1 LLKYV
6 LLLLDNDLRQEYA
19 YLPAQE
25 TVQSIARIRKN
36 MGQGHKTKSLIAA
49 LAVLMLGGCM
59 GGPIAQ
65 QLASSIIMR
74 AADKV
79 VSNSIESSMRA
90 QEEAERNKP
99 LPDKIP
105 DEYWAAFLTSGF
117 SEVNPVV
124 EPLPQQPGPQSTP
137 VKTAASP
144 KVSRL
149 VRVELWNVMLAEE
162 KQSVLEKARLM
173 GATTLP
179 PKDEWAEWKV
189 ATGAIANGEE
199 KPLVFLIPP
208 EFGRVS
214 SGQHAVVEM
223 TGLGELHVA
232 RYPVN

>member
-1 LLKYV
+1 MVSSYYKLKLLLPA
-6 LLLLDNDLRQEYA
+6 LLLL
-19 YLPAQE
+19 
-25 TVQSIARIRKN
+25 T
-36 MGQGHKTKSLIAA
+36 
-49 LAVLMLGGCM
+49 LGGCM

-65 QLASSIIMR
+65 QIASSLIMR

-79 VSNSIESSMRA
+79 VSNSIESNQRA

-99 LPDKIP
+99 LPDKVP

-117 SEVNPVV
+117 SEVTAIA
-124 EPLPQQPGPQSTP
+124 EPLPQQIEQLAPQPSSGLAPT
-137 VKTAASP
+137 T
-144 KVSRL
+144 SRL
-149 VRVELWNVMLAEE
+149 VRVELWNVMLGEE

-173 GATTLP
+173 GATALP
-179 PKDEWAEWKV
+179 PKNEWSKWKV

-199 KPLVFLIPP
+199 KQLIFLIPP
-208 EFGRVS
+208 EFGKIS

>member
-1 LLKYV
+1 MLPGYHKLKLLIPV
-6 LLLLDNDLRQEYA
+6 LLLL
-19 YLPAQE
+19 
-25 TVQSIARIRKN
+25 
-36 MGQGHKTKSLIAA
+36 
-49 LAVLMLGGCM
+49 MLCGCM

-79 VSNSIESSMRA
+79 VSNSIESNLRA

-99 LPDKIP
+99 LPDKMP
-105 DEYWAAFLTSGF
+105 DEYWTAFLTSGF
-117 SEVNPVV
+117 SEVTAIE
-124 EPLPQQPGPQSTP
+124 EPLPQQIEQALPQSS
-137 VKTAASP
+137 ASP
-144 KVSRL
+144 LTASRL
-149 VRVELWNVMLAEE
+149 VRVELWNVMLGEE

-173 GATTLP
+173 GATGLP
-179 PKDEWAEWKV
+179 PKDEWAKWKV

-199 KPLVFLIPP
+199 KQLIFLIPP
-208 EFGRVS
+208 EFGKVS

>member
-1 LLKYV
+1 MLPSYCKLKLLIPV
-6 LLLLDNDLRQEYA
+6 LLLL
-19 YLPAQE
+19 
-25 TVQSIARIRKN
+25 T
-36 MGQGHKTKSLIAA
+36 
-49 LAVLMLGGCM
+49 LGGCM

-79 VSNSIESSMRA
+79 VSNAIESNLRA

-99 LPDKIP
+99 LPDKVP

-117 SEVNPVV
+117 SEVTAIE
-124 EPLPQQPGPQSTP
+124 EPLPQQVEQALPQQTSTP
-137 VKTAASP
+137 ALTA
-144 KVSRL
+144 SRL
-149 VRVELWNVMLAEE
+149 VRVELWNVMLGEE
-162 KQSVLEKARLM
+162 KQSVLENARLM
-173 GATTLP
+173 GATALP
-179 PKDEWAEWKV
+179 PKDQWSKWKV
-189 ATGAIANGEE
+189 ATGTIANGEE
-199 KPLVFLIPP
+199 KQLVFLIPP